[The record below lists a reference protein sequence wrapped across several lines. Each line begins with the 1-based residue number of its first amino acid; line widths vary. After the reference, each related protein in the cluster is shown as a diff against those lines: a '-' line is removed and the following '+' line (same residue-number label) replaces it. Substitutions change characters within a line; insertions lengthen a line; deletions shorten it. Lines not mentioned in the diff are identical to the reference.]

1 MHAVRPDVCV
11 FVDNCYGEFVEE
23 LSLTAV
29 GVDLMAGIPSS
40 RTQEVHWRRREG
52 TSPAGRS
59 T

>member
-1 MHAVRPDVCV
+1 M

-23 LSLTAV
+23 LEPTAV
-29 GVDLMAGIPSS
+29 GVDLMAGSLIKNPGGTLAPS
-40 RTQEVHWRRREG
+40 EG